1 MPALG
6 SNHNP
11 CQSQSTDLRATTSCA
26 QTKAESIQH
35 LWWGT
40 LAVDYFSLWL
50 ALKVAIVTGR
60 SDQRTR
66 LGLTFICQS
75 PLWGGCL
82 FMHQE
87 YVKNDQGERWRY
99 SFHLSGCLLSVKSW
113 NAPPPAHLK
122 DWSGFN
128 VGGAYEYTYV
138 FIWAINAGL
147 CPTEKQT
154 A

>member
-1 MPALG
+1 MIPTLG

-11 CQSQSTDLRATTSCA
+11 CQSQPTDLHVTTSCA
-26 QTKAESIQH
+26 QMKAESVQH
-35 LWWGT
+35 LCWGT
-40 LAVDYFSLWL
+40 LAVDYFLFWL
-50 ALKVAIVTGR
+50 ALKVAIVTA
-60 SDQRTR
+60 DQTTR
-66 LGLTFICQS
+66 LGLTFICQCL
-75 PLWGGCL
+75 LWGGCL
-82 FMHQE
+82 FMRQE
-87 YVKNDQGERWRY
+87 YVKNHQGEGSRY

-113 NAPPPAHLK
+113 NALPAHLK

-128 VGGAYEYTYV
+128 VRGAYEYTYV